1 MDKRPDPATVP
12 TYQIPY
18 LNRVPE
24 GDLIAHL
31 AEQKERTLE
40 RLGALSEEQADHR
53 YAPEK
58 WSVRQMVGHLAD
70 TERILSFRLLSI
82 ARGDR
87 APLPGFE
94 EDAYVAAAPFE
105 SWTLPQ
111 ALADYAAV
119 REATLS
125 LLRGLAPGDWEREG
139 TANGLPHG
147 VLQLGCVIAGH
158 ELHHLHVLTERY
170 GIA

>member
-12 TYQIPY
+12 AYEVPY
-18 LNRVPE
+18 LARVPQ
-24 GDLIAHL
+24 GDLVKLL
-31 AEQKERTLE
+31 AEQRERTLA

-58 WSVRQMVGHLAD
+58 WSVRQIVGHLAD
-70 TERILSFRLLSI
+70 TERILGFRLLSI
-82 ARGDR
+82 ARGEK

-125 LLRGLAPGDWEREG
+125 LLRGLAPGDWERAG
-139 TANGLPHG
+139 TANGIPHTALL
-147 VLQLGCVIAGH
+147 VACVIAGH